1 MMTLDPFS
9 ASFLSSLAA
18 NLATQLLNSAGKRTR
33 DLFSTPA
40 KQQAVQRCADAGIVA
55 MTAAA
60 SQAEPVQARHLEDLF
75 KKFFDE
81 PDVGKELARLI
92 RGEALNRKELAY
104 LFESS
109 GYDADTLPHLNF
121 DQCLNAFEAAFLTA
135 ALDEP
140 ELREVIQAAEMLK
153 QTHLQQE
160 LLEAVRGLIAFL
172 KQAHLESLHIQAG
185 LLTAQAAGDGKQ
197 VVYQL
202 PVLVGGPP
210 PMDWESHYL
219 RTLASQCEG
228 VDLTPID
235 ETVIAGP
242 AADAISVS
250 AVFTT
255 LYLANL
261 RRRPEQPVADAILRR
276 GGLDE
281 LAGRGG
287 QASGRKP
294 KGSSEAEHSDKEIP
308 ISAVETVAALP
319 RLVIL
324 GQPGGGKST
333 LVNHIAAQLAYRR
346 LGKDASADKLTGWA
360 MQEKPLP
367 VRIVLRR
374 FAAWLPPGETRPGA
388 GLVWDYLKQQLHECG
403 CEDAFAGVQQQL
415 REQGGVIFFDGLDE
429 VPAGDEDTKR
439 TLITH
444 SIHEF
449 AKPLDKCRVVI
460 TCREYAYRRGTEPW
474 HLPEASFPVVELDL
488 FKQEQIESFIKTWYQ
503 IVGPAKGWSKEKCA
517 GEADNLI
524 LAVQNWEHLR
534 ELAQYPLLLTLMA
547 QVHGRDGYLPKD
559 RADLYDRAVNLLL
572 AHWENRI
579 VRDMRGSLKV
589 EPGLVMQLG
598 IRTETLRHALERV
611 AFTAHERQEKEARRS
626 ERAAD
631 IPHEELREELGK
643 TLSSL
648 DKAETVIAY
657 IQERAGLLQARD
669 NRIYTFPHRTFQE
682 YLAARYLM
690 RQAEFDAM
698 LRERVR
704 RDLDWWREVY
714 LLAAGSARTTP
725 RNICE
730 LVEALVPN
738 DPEPAKLQRANLDHI
753 LLASQALHETEFIRN
768 VVKAPPDEEPDRFSR
783 VFTRHQS
790 WLQQLLEADQQIAA
804 QDRARAGNML
814 ALLTDPREAVTTL
827 EHMQFCLVPG
837 GPFWMGS
844 ADSDKEAYSDEKP
857 QHLNEQLDYDY
868 WLSHF
873 PITVA
878 QYQLFVNATGH
889 QPTDS
894 RSLKDPANRPVR
906 NVTWHEAIKFCDWL
920 TQHWHEQGLLQKNW
934 RVQLPSEAEWEKAA
948 RGGLKVPA
956 PAVVRPI
963 HELIATPQLSL
974 IDNEKMKRRFPW
986 GENVDTN
993 RANYDDTKIG
1003 DTSAV
1008 GCFPGGQSPYG
1019 CEEMSGNVWEW
1030 TRSLWGKD
1038 SFEPEFEYPYD
1049 SADGRENI
1057 NAATA
1062 IRRVVRGG
1070 SFYLNRGRV
1079 RCSYRNWYHPY
1090 SRSVYFGF
1098 RVVLSP

>member
-1 MMTLDPFS
+1 MIPSDPFS
-9 ASFLSSLAA
+9 ANFLSSLAA
-18 NLATQLLNSAGKRTR
+18 NLATQLIDAAVKRMGSA
-33 DLFSTPA
+33 FQSSA
-40 KQQAVQRCADAGIVA
+40 KQEALKRCLHAGIVA
-55 MTAAA
+55 IAAAA
-60 SQAEPVQARHLEDLF
+60 SKAEKDNAGHLAEIF
-75 KKFFDE
+75 EKFFQE
-81 PDVGKELARLI
+81 PDVGKQLVRLLRSQPLDRAELAF
-92 RGEALNRKELAY
+92 
-104 LFESS
+104 LFQSS
-109 GYDADTLPHLNF
+109 GYDAATLPDLNF

-140 ELREVIQAAEMLK
+140 ELREVIKATEMLK

-160 LLEAVRGLIAFL
+160 LLAAVQGLIAFL

-185 LLTAQAAGDGKQ
+185 LLTALAAGDGKQ

-202 PVLVGGPP
+202 PILLSGPP

-228 VDLTPID
+228 VDLTAID

-261 RRRPEQPVADAILRR
+261 RRRPKQPVAEAIRRR
-276 GGLDE
+276 GDLDE
-281 LAGRGG
+281 LTDRS

-294 KGSSEAEHSDKEIP
+294 KRSSQAKQAGKEIP
-308 ISAVETVAALP
+308 ISAVEAVAALP
-319 RLVIL
+319 GLVIL

-346 LGKDASADKLTGWA
+346 LGRDASADKLTGWA
-360 MQEKPLP
+360 RQEKPLP

-374 FAAWLPPGETRPGA
+374 FAAWLPPHGTRPGA
-388 GLVWDYLKQQLHECG
+388 GLVWDYLKHQLHECG
-403 CEDAFAGVQQQL
+403 CEDAFTAVQRQL

-439 TLITH
+439 TLITQ
-444 SIHEF
+444 SIHEL
-449 AKPLDKCRVVI
+449 ARPLDKCRVVI

-474 HLPEASFPVVELDL
+474 RLPEATFPVVELDL

-503 IVGPAKGWSKEKCA
+503 IVGPAKGWGKEKCA
-517 GEADNLI
+517 EEADNLI
-524 LAVQNWEHLR
+524 LAVRSWAHLR

-572 AHWENRI
+572 AHWENSI

-598 IRTETLRHALERV
+598 IRTETLRHALEHV

-626 ERAAD
+626 ERTAD
-631 IPHEELREELGK
+631 IRHEELREELGK
-643 TLSSL
+643 ALNSL

-657 IQERAGLLQARD
+657 IQERAGLLHARD

-682 YLAARYLM
+682 YPAARYLI
-690 RQAEFDAM
+690 RQAEFDTM

-730 LVEALVPN
+730 LVEVLVPN
-738 DPEPAKLQRANLDHI
+738 DPEPEKLKRANLDHI
-753 LLASQALHETEFIRN
+753 LPASQALLETEFVRN
-768 VVKAPPDEEPDRFSR
+768 VVKTPSQEPDRFSR
-783 VFTRHQS
+783 LFTRHQN
-790 WLQQLLEADQQIAA
+790 WLLQWLEADHQVAA
-804 QDRARAGNML
+804 QNRARAGNML

-827 EHMQFCLVPG
+827 DHMEFCLVPAG
-837 GPFWMGS
+837 DFWRG
-844 ADSDKEAYSDEKP
+844 SDEYDEEKP
-857 QHLNEQLDYDY
+857 PHINKHLSYDY
-868 WLSHF
+868 WISRF

-878 QYQLFVNATGH
+878 QYELFVNASGH
-889 QPTDS
+889 KPVNPD
-894 RSLKDPANRPVR
+894 SLKDPANRPVR
-906 NVTWHEAIKFCDWL
+906 WVTWYEAIAFCAWL
-920 TQHWHEQGLLQKNW
+920 TQHWREQGLLPKQW

-948 RGGLKVPA
+948 RGGLKVPK
-956 PAVVRPI
+956 PALVRSIQEVDDAQP
-963 HELIATPQLSL
+963 ELT
-974 IDNEKMKRRFPW
+974 DNEKPRRRFPW
-986 GENVDTN
+986 GDDEDAN
-993 RANYDDTKIG
+993 RANHGDTEIN
-1003 DTSAV
+1003 DTSAAA
-1008 GCFPGGQSPYG
+1008 CFPAGKSPYG
-1019 CEEMSGNVWEW
+1019 CEEMAGNVWEW
-1030 TRSLWGKD
+1030 TRSLWGKA
-1038 SFEPEFEYPYD
+1038 FMTLKFKYPYD
-1049 SADGRENI
+1049 PADGREDI
-1057 NAATA
+1057 NAPYDVS
-1062 IRRVVRGG
+1062 RVLRGG
-1070 SFYLNRGRV
+1070 AFISSRRLL
-1079 RCSYRNWYHPY
+1079 RCAYRISYIPDNWDIAL
-1090 SRSVYFGF
+1090 GF
-1098 RVVLSP
+1098 RVVVSPSL

>member
-1 MMTLDPFS
+1 MIPTDPFS
-9 ASFLSSLAA
+9 ANFLSSLAA
-18 NLATQLLNSAGKRTR
+18 NVATQLIDAAIKRLGSAF
-33 DLFSTPA
+33 LPSA
-40 KQQAVQRCADAGIVA
+40 KQAALKRCLHSGIVA
-55 MTAAA
+55 IAAAA
-60 SQAEPVQARHLEDLF
+60 SKAEKDNAGHLAEIF
-75 KKFFDE
+75 EKFFQE
-81 PDVGKELARLI
+81 PDVGKQLVRLLRSQPLDRTELAF
-92 RGEALNRKELAY
+92 
-104 LFESS
+104 LFQNS

-160 LLEAVRGLIAFL
+160 LLAAVRGLIAFL

-185 LLTAQAAGDGKQ
+185 LLTALAAGDGKQ

-202 PVLVGGPP
+202 PTLVSGPP

-228 VDLTPID
+228 IDLTPID

-261 RRRPEQPVADAILRR
+261 RRRPEQPVAEAILRR
-276 GGLDE
+276 GGSEE
-281 LAGRGG
+281 LVGRGRAG
-287 QASGRKP
+287 SRKP
-294 KGSSEAEHSDKEIP
+294 KRSSDAEQAEKEIP

-333 LVNHIAAQLAYRR
+333 LVNHIAAQLAYRC

-360 MQEKPLP
+360 KQEKPLP

-388 GLVWDYLKQQLHECG
+388 GLVWDYLKHQLHECG

-415 REQGGVIFFDGLDE
+415 REQGGVVFFDGLDE

-449 AKPLDKCRVVI
+449 AKPLDQCRVVI

-503 IVGPAKGWSKEKCA
+503 VVGPPKGWGKEKCA

-643 TLSSL
+643 TLNSL

-690 RQAEFDAM
+690 RQAEFDTM

-738 DPEPAKLQRANLDHI
+738 NPEPEKLKRANLDHI
-753 LLASQALHETEFIRN
+753 LLASQALHETEFVRN
-768 VVKAPPDEEPDRFSR
+768 VAKSRPEEEPDRFSR
-783 VFTRHQS
+783 VFTRHQN

-827 EHMQFCLVPG
+827 DHMEFCLVPAG
-837 GPFWMGS
+837 DFWMEHKDEGE
-844 ADSDKEAYSDEKP
+844 EAAPHVNK
-857 QHLNEQLDYDY
+857 QLSYDY
-868 WLSHF
+868 WISRF

-878 QYQLFVNATGH
+878 QYQLFVNATEH
-889 QPTDS
+889 KLENPDC
-894 RSLKDPANRPVR
+894 LKDPANRPVR
-906 NVTWHEAIKFCDWL
+906 FMTWYEVMTFCDWL
-920 TQHWHEQGLLQKNW
+920 TQHWRKQGLLPKQW

-948 RGGLKVPA
+948 RGGLKVPKSA
-956 PAVVRPI
+956 LVRSI
-963 HELIATPQLSL
+963 RELTAAQPNFT
-974 IDNEKMKRRFPW
+974 DNEKPQRRFPW
-986 GENVDTN
+986 GENEDTN
-993 RANYDDTKIG
+993 LANYDATKIN

-1008 GCFPGGQSPYG
+1008 GCFPGGKSPYG
-1019 CEEMSGNVWEW
+1019 CQEMAGNVWEW

-1038 SFEPEFEYPYD
+1038 WDKPVFKYPYD
-1049 SADGRENI
+1049 PADGRENI
-1057 NAATA
+1057 NAPSD
-1062 IRRVVRGG
+1062 ILRVLRGG
-1070 SFYLNRGRV
+1070 AFNLNQWCV
-1079 RCSYRNWYHPY
+1079 RCAYRLRIDPDDRDDYI
-1090 SRSVYFGF
+1090 GF
-1098 RVVLSP
+1098 RVVVSPSL

>member
-1 MMTLDPFS
+1 MIPTDPFS
-9 ASFLSSLAA
+9 ANFLSSLAA
-18 NLATQLLNSAGKRTR
+18 NVATQLIDAAIKRMGSAF
-33 DLFSTPA
+33 LPSA
-40 KQQAVQRCADAGIVA
+40 KQAALKRCLHSGIVA
-55 MTAAA
+55 IAAAA
-60 SQAEPVQARHLEDLF
+60 SKAEKDNAGHLAEIF
-75 KKFFDE
+75 EKFFQE
-81 PDVGKELARLI
+81 PDVGKQLVRLLRSQPLDRSELAF
-92 RGEALNRKELAY
+92 
-104 LFESS
+104 LFQNS
-109 GYDADTLPHLNF
+109 GYDAATLPHLNF

-160 LLEAVRGLIAFL
+160 LLAAVRGLIAFL

-185 LLTAQAAGDGKQ
+185 LLTALAAGDGKQ

-202 PVLVGGPP
+202 PALVSGPP

-261 RRRPEQPVADAILRR
+261 RRRPEQPVAEAILRR
-276 GGLDE
+276 GGSEE
-281 LAGRGG
+281 LVGRG
-287 QASGRKP
+287 QAGSRKP
-294 KGSSEAEHSDKEIP
+294 KRSSDAEQAEKEIP

-360 MQEKPLP
+360 KQEKPLP

-388 GLVWDYLKQQLHECG
+388 GLVWDYLKHQLHECG

-415 REQGGVIFFDGLDE
+415 REQGGVVFFDGLDE
-429 VPAGDEDTKR
+429 VPAGDEETKR

-449 AKPLDKCRVVI
+449 AKPLDQCRVVI

-488 FKQEQIESFIKTWYQ
+488 FRPRQINNFVRTWYKV
-503 IVGPAKGWSKEKCA
+503 VGPIKGWGPERCA
-517 GEADNLI
+517 DEARDLF
-524 LAVQNWEHLR
+524 AVIRTWAHLR
-534 ELAQYPLLLTLMA
+534 KLARSPLLLTLMT
-547 QVHGRDGYLPKD
+547 QVHGASGTLPED
-559 RADLYDRAVNLLL
+559 RADLYYRAVNLLL

-643 TLSSL
+643 SLDSL

-669 NRIYTFPHRTFQE
+669 NHIYTFPHRTFQE

-690 RQAEFDAM
+690 RQAEFDTM

-738 DPEPAKLQRANLDHI
+738 DPEPGKLKRANLDHI
-753 LLASQALHETEFIRN
+753 LLASQALHETEFVRN
-768 VVKAPPDEEPDRFSR
+768 VVKTPPEEEPDRFSR
-783 VFTRHQS
+783 VFTRHQN

-804 QDRARAGNML
+804 RDRARAGNML
-814 ALLTDPREAVTTL
+814 ALLSDPREAVTTL
-827 EHMQFCLVPG
+827 DHMEFCLVPAG
-837 GPFWMGS
+837 DFWMGHK
-844 ADSDKEAYSDEKP
+844 DEGEEAAP
-857 QHLNEQLDYDY
+857 HLNKQLSSDY
-868 WLSHF
+868 WISRF

-878 QYQLFVNATGH
+878 QFQQYVEAGGKPPQDRRWSG
-889 QPTDS
+889 
-894 RSLKDPANRPVR
+894 DPANRPVR
-906 NVTWHEAIKFCDWL
+906 FVTWYEVMEFCDWL
-920 TQHWHEQGLLQKNW
+920 TQHWRKQGLLPKQW

-948 RGGLKVPA
+948 RGGLKVPKSA
-956 PAVVRPI
+956 LVRPVR
-963 HELIATPQLSL
+963 ELAATTLKLTANEEPQ
-974 IDNEKMKRRFPW
+974 RRFPW
-986 GENVDTN
+986 GDGEDAN
-993 RANYDDTKIG
+993 RANYDDTKIN
-1003 DTSAV
+1003 DTSAA
-1008 GCFPGGQSPYG
+1008 GCFPGGKSLYG
-1019 CEEMSGNVWEW
+1019 CEEMAGNVWEW

-1038 SFEPEFEYPYD
+1038 PWKPERKYPYD
-1049 SADGRENI
+1049 PADGRENI
-1057 NAATA
+1057 NAPND
-1062 IRRVVRGG
+1062 IPRVLRGG
-1070 SFYLNRGRV
+1070 AFLNAQWSV
-1079 RCSYRNWYHPY
+1079 RCAYRSGNLPGDWY
-1090 SRSVYFGF
+1090 VNLGF
-1098 RVVLSP
+1098 RVVVSPSL